1 MYSIA
6 WRCVT
11 YEVGKTEKKRKN
23 ERREEQKKNERT
35 DLEPHLEIFDT
46 GKYKG

>member
-1 MYSIA
+1 VDKA
-6 WRCVT
+6 LGGG
-11 YEVGKTEKKRKN
+11 ENK
-23 ERREEQKKNERT
+23 RREEQKKNERI

>member
-1 MYSIA
+1 MR
-6 WRCVT
+6 WVKRR
-11 YEVGKTEKKRKN
+11 KKKRKN
-23 ERREEQKKNERT
+23 ERREEQKKKERT